1 MTCIG
6 KLYQKI
12 QQKSSDQKKFIII
25 LDETHAFEDTLSGKF
40 KSRRNNI
47 NDHYCLLFEQVEV
60 PVFVQVKLRYSVKT
74 IAGALS
80 TIDPKMF
87 YKAKNGKIFQEEL
100 NTPIINKIIQVYVT
114 NNEPYDL
121 RNRSNQKQRNK
132 VDEEGEDSKP
142 GKKREC

>member
-12 QQKSSDQKKFIII
+12 QQKSSDKKKFIII

-47 NDHYCLLFEQVEV
+47 NDHYCLPFEQVEV

-121 RNRSNQKQRNK
+121 RNRSNQQQRNK